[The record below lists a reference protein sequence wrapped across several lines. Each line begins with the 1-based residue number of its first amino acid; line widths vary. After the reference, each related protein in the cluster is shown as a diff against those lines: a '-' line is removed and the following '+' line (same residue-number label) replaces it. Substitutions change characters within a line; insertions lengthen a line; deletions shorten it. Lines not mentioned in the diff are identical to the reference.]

1 MLIANRNRLINR
13 RCECTMTGDN
23 MAFTAMNIYCVVAYL
38 SSARFALNNIC
49 GTGTDDRIAPR
60 TSVDKVNSISI
71 MAFYW
76 RKSRKPSRMDD
87 TWYFYAA
94 YTPRP
99 VYTPVSSSHAVADLG
114 GVRDKF
120 PRSVKYFF
128 IVIQF
133 SAKTMPNNRL
143 AHAPRE
149 LVPPP
154 PPGKSWI
161 RH

>member
-1 MLIANRNRLINR
+1 
-13 RCECTMTGDN
+13 MTGDN
-23 MAFTAMNIYCVVAYL
+23 RAFTVMNIYCVVAYL

-60 TSVDKVNSISI
+60 ISVDKVNSISV

-76 RKSRKPSRMDD
+76 KKSRKPSRMDG
-87 TWYFYAA
+87 TWYFYPSSA
-94 YTPRP
+94 PRP

-114 GVRDKF
+114 GVRDKL
-120 PRSVKYFF
+120 PRSFKYFF
-128 IVIQF
+128 IVMHF

-143 AHAPRE
+143 ANAPRE
-149 LVPPP
+149 LVPL